1 MEILAPNSKNS
12 QRYDDLEKIL
22 LKRHFIAKK
31 SGFEGVLGGEIF
43 DITLK
48 SRTHLSRAK
57 S

>member
-22 LKRHFIAKK
+22 LKRHFIAKN

-48 SRTHLSRAK
+48 CNVKYLTP
-57 S
+57 